1 MTRVLA
7 TEADRNAV
15 RTVAVLMASAART
28 APKTRGAD
36 TIQSLV
42 IDGEDME
49 TLARAIEE
57 TAAERP
63 DITSKKFLRDAHNVR
78 ASACAVLVAV
88 SGSPRKPENPMDCG
102 ACGFGTCSN
111 LVNARSK
118 RGTATDFL
126 GPVCMYASVDLGIAL
141 GSAERVA
148 AEHNVDNRIM
158 RTIGVAAARLRWL
171 DADVVIGI
179 PLSVT
184 GKNIY
189 FDRG

>member
-1 MTRVLA
+1 
-7 TEADRNAV
+7 
-15 RTVAVLMASAART
+15 MAAAART
-28 APKTRGAD
+28 APKTRGVD
-36 TIQSLV
+36 SIRSLV

-57 TAAERP
+57 TSVGRP
-63 DITSKKFLRDAHNVR
+63 DITSEKFLRDARNVR
-78 ASACAVLVAV
+78 ASVCAVLIAV

-102 ACGFGTCSN
+102 ACGFVTCSN
-111 LVNARSK
+111 LINARSK
-118 RGTATDFL
+118 RGTPTDFL

-141 GSAERVA
+141 GSAARVA
-148 AEHNVDNRIM
+148 AEHNIDNRIM
-158 RTIGVAAARLRWL
+158 RTIGVAAAKLKWL

-179 PLSVT
+179 PLSAT